1 MAKKSEGTS
10 ITLKQ
15 PESEFEAIGYFAG
28 AMYFWLTHPL
38 KVTSLVFLG
47 LFGFNAFSV
56 YSNWTSDKAQIEVAK
71 PIGEVSGVSFS
82 LIPTAFASDKR
93 DSIIINGKL
102 WGFRDSQID
111 AWKLSGEPAVLLHD
125 KDHDVV
131 IKARVDGFDHES
143 MKQFKKGK

>member
-1 MAKKSEGTS
+1 MAKS

-15 PESEFEAIGYFAG
+15 PESEFEAIGYFAS
-28 AMYFWLTHPL
+28 AMFFWLTHPW
-38 KVTSLVFLG
+38 KITSIVFLA

-71 PIGEVSGVSFS
+71 PIGETRQSFS
-82 LIPTAFASDKR
+82 LIPMAMASDSKA

-102 WGFRDSQID
+102 WGFKDPNVD
-111 AWKLSGEPAVLLHD
+111 AWKVRGESAVLLHD

-131 IKARVDGFDHES
+131 VKARVDGLDHDR
-143 MKQFKKGK
+143 MKQLKKGG